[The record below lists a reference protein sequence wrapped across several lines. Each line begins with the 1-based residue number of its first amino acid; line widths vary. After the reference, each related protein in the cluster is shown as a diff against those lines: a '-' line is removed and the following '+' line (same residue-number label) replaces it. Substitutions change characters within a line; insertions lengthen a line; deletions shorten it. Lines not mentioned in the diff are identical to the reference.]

1 VSRLEGDW
9 LVCERC
15 GTALGADPDDDPVGG
30 PGGTPLCGECER
42 NRDMEADLSMLDA
55 QDGSIDGMIDW

>member
-1 VSRLEGDW
+1 MSSEGDW
-9 LVCERC
+9 QVCERC
-15 GTALGADPDDDPVGG
+15 ATPLGDDPDDDPAGA
-30 PGGTPLCGECER
+30 PGGTPLCGECGR